1 MPDKQFDQLIT
12 IAPQS
17 LIMLKTSNAEFL
29 LTEVWFTD
37 QNNKP
42 LETEDN
48 VSTNNLKKLIQ
59 MQYSFEPKYIK
70 HVEDFG
76 FLSLATKFGD
86 KQGNKLMN
94 TAPKTGRDAAK
105 IVSKRVVQKNTAKAT
120 GDLIGN
126 KIADK
131 IYLAGKTKN
140 RKEGEKNETNKIY
153 IPPEKRRQI
162 IDAFSCLDIV

>member
-48 VSTNNLKKLIQ
+48 VSTFSI
-59 MQYSFEPKYIK
+59 MKY
-70 HVEDFG
+70 
-76 FLSLATKFGD
+76 
-86 KQGNKLMN
+86 
-94 TAPKTGRDAAK
+94 
-105 IVSKRVVQKNTAKAT
+105 
-120 GDLIGN
+120 
-126 KIADK
+126 
-131 IYLAGKTKN
+131 
-140 RKEGEKNETNKIY
+140 
-153 IPPEKRRQI
+153 
-162 IDAFSCLDIV
+162 

>member
-59 MQYSFEPKYIK
+59 MQYSFEPKIY
-70 HVEDFG
+70 
-76 FLSLATKFGD
+76 
-86 KQGNKLMN
+86 
-94 TAPKTGRDAAK
+94 KTCSRFWLFV
-105 IVSKRVVQKNTAKAT
+105 VS
-120 GDLIGN
+120 N
-126 KIADK
+126 KIW
-131 IYLAGKTKN
+131 
-140 RKEGEKNETNKIY
+140 R
-153 IPPEKRRQI
+153 
-162 IDAFSCLDIV
+162 